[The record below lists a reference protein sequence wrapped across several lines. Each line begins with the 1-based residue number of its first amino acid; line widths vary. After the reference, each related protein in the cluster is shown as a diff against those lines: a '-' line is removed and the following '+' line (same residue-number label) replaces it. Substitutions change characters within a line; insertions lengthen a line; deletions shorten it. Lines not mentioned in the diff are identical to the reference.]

1 MPVDQPS
8 GTEPLPDA
16 AGPVFVTGAGGF
28 LGRHIV
34 SAFVQAGRRVVG
46 FGRREAAAEPGLGV
60 SAPSAYVAGNL
71 SREDLARAAGEHG
84 SPAVLIH
91 AAGGSSVGA
100 SIADPEG
107 DLARNVGSLQES
119 LAFLAEHAPR
129 ARLVYLSSAAIYGA
143 GATGPIAETARLDP
157 VSPYGRHKQI
167 AEALIGE
174 AAAAWGA
181 DAVTVRFFSA
191 YGPGLRKQIL
201 WELAGRLLARPA
213 EVVLSGTGEEARDF
227 LYVDD
232 AVDAFLRAGAADACN
247 GQVFNVGGT
256 APVSLRELVALL
268 IELAGSGSVRLVD
281 WPHEKKTIDIG
292 SFYADSSRIAA
303 AVGWAPQVPLRDGLE
318 RTLAFYREHFAR
330 YARADE
336 GRAATS

>member
-34 SAFVQAGRRVVG
+34 SAFAQAGRRVIG

-60 SAPSAYVAGNL
+60 SAPSAYVAGDL
-71 SREDLARAAGEHG
+71 SREDLARSAGEHG
-84 SPAVLIH
+84 APAVLIH

-157 VSPYGRHKQI
+157 VSPYGRHKRM

-174 AAAAWGA
+174 ASAAWGA

-232 AVDAFLRAGAADACN
+232 AAAL
-247 GQVFNVGGT
+247 
-256 APVSLRELVALL
+256 VSL
-268 IELAGSGSVRLVD
+268 LAGLPRQTEPLIVNGGSGQAVTVR
-281 WPHEKKTIDIG
+281 
-292 SFYADSSRIAA
+292 
-303 AVGWAPQVPLRDGLE
+303 QVAETLRDALGTGVPIRFGGETRPGDPE
-318 RTLAFYREHFAR
+318 RLTADISR
-330 YARADE
+330 ARALGFEPRVSLDE
-336 GRAATS
+336 GMARAARWLKAALG